1 MTRRGLGRTLLL
13 FFTKRTKVQLDELH
27 NFKAD
32 KTPAGYCGMI
42 PWVRPVV
49 EIVGAASVVDDPVQR
64 TLLLLGGGLPTGESL
79 QRRGVWELPRR
90 RGDGGWVIY
99 WLWFF
104 HPADYTKAAPACPAD
119 IPPACPADIPPASPS
134 VLATCAPCC
143 IWASNSA
150 VRCCCT

>member
-42 PWVRPVV
+42 PRVRPVV

-64 TLLLLGGGLPTGESL
+64 TLLLLGGCLPAGESL
-79 QRRGVWELPRR
+79 QRRGVWGLPCR
-90 RGDGGWVIY
+90 RGDAGWVIY

-104 HPADYTKAAPACPAD
+104 HPVHYART
-119 IPPACPADIPPASPS
+119 PPACPADMPPASPS

-143 IWASNSA
+143 IWASSSA
-150 VRCCCT
+150 VRCRCT